1 MIKNEQ
7 PIGVYDSGVGGLSVL
22 CEARKRLPHENF
34 IYYGDS
40 ENAPYGTKTED
51 EIKELSLACGEF
63 LFRKGVKM
71 IVIACNTA
79 TSIVVQTM
87 RERYNIPIISIEP
100 AVKPALEGSRNGKI
114 IVLAT
119 PATLH
124 QKRYQSLLERLGAQD
139 ATINVE
145 CASLANLIEKGD
157 LDDPHIKAYIHDKLV
172 AYRGQQIEG
181 IVIGCTHYSFVADK
195 IRDIASKIF
204 PSFGDIYDGRY
215 GTARH
220 IARVLAHENL
230 LHGCNAGGRVE
241 LFTSGKDDSLAV
253 YRHFLSL
260 L

>member
-114 IVLAT
+114 IV
-119 PATLH
+119 
-124 QKRYQSLLERLGAQD
+124 
-139 ATINVE
+139 
-145 CASLANLIEKGD
+145 
-157 LDDPHIKAYIHDKLV
+157 
-172 AYRGQQIEG
+172 
-181 IVIGCTHYSFVADK
+181 
-195 IRDIASKIF
+195 
-204 PSFGDIYDGRY
+204 
-215 GTARH
+215 
-220 IARVLAHENL
+220 
-230 LHGCNAGGRVE
+230 
-241 LFTSGKDDSLAV
+241 
-253 YRHFLSL
+253 
-260 L
+260 